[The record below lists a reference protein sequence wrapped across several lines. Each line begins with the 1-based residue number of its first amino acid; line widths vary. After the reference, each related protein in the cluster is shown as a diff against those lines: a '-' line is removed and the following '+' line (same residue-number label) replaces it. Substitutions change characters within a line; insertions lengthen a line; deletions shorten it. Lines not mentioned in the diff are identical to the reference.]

1 MLIDIWDLLHVKINH
16 RIFVDQIINRENI
29 MKLNDIRSII
39 KDFESSSLTVLE
51 LEAENVK
58 LRLSKNKENRVETM
72 IQSPE
77 LTESTQQGVTPQ
89 PQLAPTPIVN
99 ATDQSI
105 KSPLVGT
112 FYASSSPDSDP
123 FVQVGDMV
131 KKGQVVCIVEAMKI
145 MNEITSAIEGKISK
159 VNFKNGD
166 VVGFDD
172 VLFTVV
178 QS

>member
-1 MLIDIWDLLHVKINH
+1 MLSDIWDLLRVKINH
-16 RIFVDQIINRENI
+16 QIFDDQIINRENI

-39 KDFESSSLTVLE
+39 KDFESSTLTVLE

-58 LRLSKNKENRVETM
+58 LRLSKNKENRVETI

-77 LTESTQQGVTPQ
+77 LTESTQQVVTPQ
-89 PQLAPTPIVN
+89 PQIAPTPIAN

-112 FYASSSPDSDP
+112 FYEASSPDADP
-123 FVQVGDMV
+123 FVKVGDTV

-145 MNEITSAIEGKISK
+145 MNEITSAVEGKISK

>member
-1 MLIDIWDLLHVKINH
+1 VLNDIWDLLRVKINH
-16 RIFVDQIINRENI
+16 QIFDDQIINRENI

-39 KDFESSSLTVLE
+39 KDFESSTLTVLE
-51 LEAENVK
+51 LETENVK
-58 LRLSKNKENRVETM
+58 LRLSKNKENNVETV
-72 IQSPE
+72 IHAPE
-77 LTESTQQGVTPQ
+77 LNEATQSVVAPQ
-89 PQLAPTPIVN
+89 PQPTPTPIVN
-99 ATDQSI
+99 VNDQSI

-112 FYASSSPDSDP
+112 FYESSSPDADP
-123 FVQVGDMV
+123 FVKVGDMV

-145 MNEITSAIEGKISK
+145 MNEITSAVEGKISK
-159 VNFKNGD
+159 INFKNGD